1 MINKDKYVK
10 FFLKTVNCILLKLC
24 INDINTCLNAIAVLN
39 FYLIQNEPQ
48 PLRKIME
55 IFH

>member
-24 INDINTCLNAIAVLN
+24 IIDTNTYLNAIADLH
-39 FYLIQNEPQ
+39 FLLIQNEP
-48 PLRKIME
+48 
-55 IFH
+55 